1 MFRIKLH
8 LFFIPV
14 IICLN
19 NIYVLGFVDYNIT
32 MENNHM
38 FPFST
43 SEVNSN
49 IFEHDKKLI
58 QLHILFRHGMR
69 APDFLYPS
77 DPNPEAMWKEG
88 LGRLTQLGKFQS
100 YALGRQLRWKYKDF
114 ISSHPQEVEVISG
127 EKNRCILSALCH
139 VAALYAPN
147 CNWEFLPNF
156 PWQPI
161 PVKYNSIGSD
171 KYLGTDK
178 ECPAARKAA
187 EEMLETEEG
196 KEFLE
201 SHKVG
206 EISLNG

>member
-58 QLHILFRHGMR
+58 QLHI
-69 APDFLYPS
+69 
-77 DPNPEAMWKEG
+77 
-88 LGRLTQLGKFQS
+88 LGKFQS